1 MDERSRK
8 WQDRSQRGEP
18 MNVLLI
24 DDHPLFRE
32 GLRSL
37 LERMDTKACI
47 IEAESCEAALAMG
60 ERDGPGLDLILLD
73 LALPGM
79 NGLEGISQF
88 RARFSTTPV
97 VVISAT
103 FDATR
108 VKQAIDRGAQGF
120 IPKSTPPD
128 VLMSALQL
136 IFSGGVYVPASVM
149 SDEEPNREAARSA
162 AAPNL
167 TSAQSRVL
175 ALLARGQSN
184 KAIGKALD
192 ISDNTVRAHVSAIL
206 RALNVTN
213 RTEAVS
219 IAIQMGLVSHDA

>member
-1 MDERSRK
+1 MDPRPGR
-8 WQDRSQRGEP
+8 WQDRFREGGE

-37 LERMDTKACI
+37 LERMDTQARI
-47 IEAESCEAALAMG
+47 VEAESCEAALALG
-60 ERDGPGLDLILLD
+60 ERHGPGFDLILLD

-79 NGLEGISQF
+79 GGLEGISQF
-88 RARFSTTPV
+88 RSRFTTTPV
-97 VVISAT
+97 VVVSAT
-103 FDATR
+103 YDAAR

-136 IFSGGVYVPASVM
+136 IFSGGVYVPPSVM
-149 SDEEPNREAARSA
+149 DDEERSREATRA
-162 AAPNL
+162 AQAPNL

-184 KAIGKALD
+184 KAIGNALE

-219 IAIQMGLVSHDA
+219 IAIQMGLLSHDA

>member
-1 MDERSRK
+1 MDPRSNKRR
-8 WQDRSQRGEP
+8 DRSQRAEP
-18 MNVLLI
+18 MNVMLI

-37 LERMDTKACI
+37 LERMNANAHI
-47 IEAESCEAALAMG
+47 VEAESCEAALAMG
-60 ERDGPGLDLILLD
+60 EREGLGFDLILLD

-128 VLMSALQL
+128 VLMSALEL

-149 SDEEPNREAARSA
+149 HDEDPAHKARSE

-184 KAIGKALD
+184 KAIGNALD

-219 IAIQMGLVSHDA
+219 IAIQMGLVSSDA